1 MVVAND
7 KDADPGAD
15 RGHGDLPIAAM
26 ARPTQWGQ
34 YDVDVRFR
42 LHRIAAHLNEHT
54 VERSASSAPA

>member
-1 MVVAND
+1 
-7 KDADPGAD
+7 
-15 RGHGDLPIAAM
+15 M